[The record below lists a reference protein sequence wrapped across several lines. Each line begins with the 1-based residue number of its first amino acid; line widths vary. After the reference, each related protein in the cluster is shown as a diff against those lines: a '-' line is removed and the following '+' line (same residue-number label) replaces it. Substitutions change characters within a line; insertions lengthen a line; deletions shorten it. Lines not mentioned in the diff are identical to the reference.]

1 MKSTSSEKRTMV
13 KKLKSSLKALTRA
26 TVLGIALLL
35 SSSPAQAASN
45 PPPGKR
51 SIRERVE
58 LVRETLKQRVAK
70 EQIPG
75 SQLSFSERALAQWGN
90 WGNWGN
96 WNNWVNW
103 NNWNNWRNWGNWG
116 NWGNV

>member
-1 MKSTSSEKRTMV
+1 MKSTSDEKRVM
-13 KKLKSSLKALTRA
+13 KKLKLSLKALTRA
-26 TVLGIALLL
+26 TLLTCALLL
-35 SSSPAQAASN
+35 PNFSAQAATV
-45 PPPGKR
+45 PPASKR
-51 SIRERVE
+51 SIRDRVDV
-58 LVRETLKQRVAK
+58 VRETLKYKVAK
-70 EQIPG
+70 DQTTETK
-75 SQLSFSERALAQWGN
+75 LSFAESALAQWGN